1 MKVNLAAPHVSFYTS
16 NRRFIKTRL
25 FSPRQ
30 KELAIAKSRKPSRSS
45 SFDPRNDRKTLQLC
59 RQVLETLEMVLSG
72 EIDDD
77 RLPILHVVEVV
88 PAPDSSRMLVTLSA
102 DIAAADYDPDEII
115 NTLSEYADLLRMEV
129 AAAIN
134 RKKAPQLMFHLAPAY
149 VSPPDVDN

>member
-1 MKVNLAAPHVSFYTS
+1 M
-16 NRRFIKTRL
+16 
-25 FSPRQ
+25 
-30 KELAIAKSRKPSRSS
+30 
-45 SFDPRNDRKTLQLC
+45 QLC

-102 DIAAADYDPDEII
+102 DIAATDDDPDEIL

-129 AAAIN
+129 AAAIH
-134 RKKAPQLMFHLAPAY
+134 RKKAPQLLFHLAP
-149 VSPPDVDN
+149 SPLSPLDSDD